1 VVEGVGVVKL
11 TSSSSFRVAL
21 GNAEVRPALRFVAA
35 IVCNAT
41 APALVW
47 QLTFREKLVDDP
59 RKPSDA
65 ELPDYIK
72 CEKGYLQSLKSYQN
86 VSVVA
91 L

>member
-1 VVEGVGVVKL
+1 VGVVKL

-21 GNAEVRPALRFVAA
+21 GKAEVRPALRFVAA

-41 APALVW
+41 TPALIW
-47 QLTFREKLVDDP
+47 KLTFREKLVDP

-72 CEKGYLQSLKSYQN
+72 CEKRLFT
-86 VSVVA
+86 VT
-91 L
+91 